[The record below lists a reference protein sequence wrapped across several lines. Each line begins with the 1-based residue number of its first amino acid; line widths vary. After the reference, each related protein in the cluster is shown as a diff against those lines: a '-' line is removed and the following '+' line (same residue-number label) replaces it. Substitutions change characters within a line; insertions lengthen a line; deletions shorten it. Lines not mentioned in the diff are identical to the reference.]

1 MKSKILSS
9 ALAGLLM
16 LSSCSDFLEQ
26 TNTTQAN
33 ENTFYDSDEAVAA
46 AVYPL
51 YNYCWNNFNNKFS
64 WAVGD
69 GRANNITAQYSDY
82 VKFYCNFTETSLTE
96 GLEEAW
102 GSLYLVVSSSNNVI
116 NAIRASS
123 GPSENAKIQGEA
135 EARFMRG
142 VALVHRHH
150 LGPRHHL
157 HRHQVSAAARHL
169 SGPPPDRRDGIR
181 HPRP

>member
-1 MKSKILSS
+1 MKSKILLSS
-9 ALAGLLM
+9 VLAGLIS

-33 ENTFYDSDEAVAA
+33 EDTFYDSDEAVAA

-64 WAVGD
+64 WGVGD
-69 GRANNITAQYSDY
+69 GRANNVTAQYSPY
-82 VKFYCNFTETSLTE
+82 VKDYCNFTETSLSE

-116 NAIRASS
+116 NAVQASS
-123 GPSENAKIQGEA
+123 GPSETAKA
-135 EARFMRG
+135 HRG
-142 VALVHRHH
+142 
-150 LGPRHHL
+150 
-157 HRHQVSAAARHL
+157 
-169 SGPPPDRRDGIR
+169 
-181 HPRP
+181 